1 MNITENVVVIKSR
14 FKDYNVSF
22 VDNFDN
28 VRNLSKEK
36 NTFFVIDVNVYN
48 LYKEHFQ
55 DLPEDKLYLL
65 DAVEDNKCIGTVLG
79 ICEMMT
85 NMPSKRNTHLV
96 SIGGGITQDITGF
109 VATSLY
115 RGIKWTF
122 YPTTLLAACD
132 SCIGGK
138 SSLNYKG
145 YKNLLGT
152 FYPPDEIFVN
162 PNVFKTLFKKDYYSG
177 LGEVVK
183 FNVIAGS
190 DGVDKIE
197 KDLDDILNY
206 NYEKLNLYVK
216 TSLQFKKK
224 FIEEDEFDKGI
235 RILLNFAHTFGHA
248 YESISDY
255 AIPHGSAVAMGM
267 ITANHISVL
276 RGYISSDYAERI
288 ELFCNKI
295 LTEINIKEEWFELN
309 KIISAIKKDKK
320 QTSNSI
326 KAVLINSNSN
336 LEVFDNIEI
345 AEIEKAVKHLLDIIK

>member
-1 MNITENVVVIKSR
+1 MEELILKSR
-14 FKDYNVSF
+14 FKNYAVNIVDSF
-22 VDNFDN
+22 EQISVLTKFNN
-28 VRNLSKEK
+28 S
-36 NTFFVIDVNVYN
+36 FFVVDRIVFE
-48 LYKEHFQ
+48 LYKEE
-55 DLPEDKLYLL
+55 LKEISPNRLLLL
-65 DAVEDNKCIGTVLG
+65 DAKEENKTVDTVLR
-79 ICEMMT
+79 ICEIMT
-85 NMPSKRNTHLV
+85 DMSSKRNTHLI

-109 VATSLY
+109 VASSLY

-122 YPTTLLAACD
+122 FPTTLLAACD

-145 YKNLLGT
+145 YKNLLGS
-152 FYPPDEIFVN
+152 FYPPDQIYIN
-162 PNVFKTLFKKDYYSG
+162 HNVFKTLSKKDYYSG

-197 KDLDDILNY
+197 KDIDDILNHDY
-206 NYEKLNLYVK
+206 KKLNLYVK
-216 TSLQFKKK
+216 TSLKFKKN

-235 RILLNFAHTFGHA
+235 RSLLNFAHTFGHA
-248 YESISDY
+248 YESISNY
-255 AIPHGSAVAMGM
+255 EIPHGSAVAMGM

-288 ELFCNKI
+288 EVLCNKI
-295 LTEINIKEEWFELN
+295 LTEINIKEDWFELN

-345 AEIEKAVKHLLDIIK
+345 AEIEKAVKHLLKILD